1 MGHLGQK
8 PFLGIQL
15 FVGIYLSTKWRLIY
29 KMESLKVKRP
39 PTAAGL
45 RYQDL
50 EKRRSVLSGVVK
62 RSFPNKIVS
71 KLDGGWRRLELRTLQ

>member
-45 RYQDL
+45 HYQDL
-50 EKRRSVLSGVVK
+50 EKRRSVLTGVVK
-62 RSFPNKIVS
+62 RIVS